1 VARKKVIDGALS
13 VDLAGLA
20 AIQSRRGGKGYLLL
34 ELVQNGLD
42 ADDVTEVHVTLERE
56 PRARMVMVTVEDD
69 APEGFKDLRH
79 AHTLFARSTK
89 ADNPERRGM
98 FNLGEKLVLASC
110 RGGASV
116 VTTTGTVE
124 FDIANDQR
132 VEHSGGREAGSVFT
146 GLVPMTRE
154 EQAEAEDLVRSI
166 LPHKG
171 SGLRRSRR
179 NTWLEVHEVK
189 DDEEPTLYVMG
200 LPLVQL
206 PHGDLYHL
214 NVGHRIPC
222 DLERSEAPAAVLRQI
237 RTAVLNEFHQ
247 DLAGDDV
254 QATWVRDSLE
264 SPDLDPKVISTVI
277 KETYGENVAGPAKPG
292 DAEAQRRFEA
302 QGGVVVPPR
311 AFTKPVW
318 DRIREHG
325 LLESASV
332 LTPSHKAVFAPD
344 GEDVTVPESEW
355 TDGMRLVAAYTKA
368 LALKLI
374 KKRVHVEVHQ
384 HLKGGYAACYG
395 QRRLAFNV
403 GALGKRWFDRGVRD
417 AKVNRLILHELAHEK
432 VSNHLSDDFHDE
444 CLRLGVALFQLGL
457 DEPGF
462 WDEEAAWREPLEGSC
477 A

>member
-79 AHTLFARSTK
+79 AHTLFARSPK
-89 ADNPERRGM
+89 ADNPERRAM

-166 LPHKG
+166 LPPKGITLTLNGEEIASRTPLGKLEIKGLPCVVWREDDKG

-254 QATWVRDSLE
+254 QATWVRD
-264 SPDLDPKVISTVI
+264 
-277 KETYGENVAGPAKPG
+277 
-292 DAEAQRRFEA
+292 
-302 QGGVVVPPR
+302 
-311 AFTKPVW
+311 TKPVW